1 MQDLTEVKGLGETT
15 AERLHEAGYDTIE
28 SIAKIHPYTLAKV
41 IGRPRSVAKHLKD
54 SAKELIAAVS
64 EEKEDDVANEE
75 IKITEEV
82 NIPEEVKVS
91 EKISIPEEELVGK
104 SPLYKAILPTL
115 IQQLEETGYEKLV
128 DEVAREVAGL
138 IAESG
143 KFKDKLLNA
152 ALKDKK
158 VRERIVEQTA
168 EGLV

>member
-64 EEKEDDVANEE
+64 EEKENDVA
-75 IKITEEV
+75 
-82 NIPEEVKVS
+82 PEETEV
-91 EKISIPEEELVGK
+91 SIPEEELVGK
-104 SPLYKAILPTL
+104 SPLYKAILPAL

-128 DEVAREVAGL
+128 EEVAREAAGL

-158 VRERIVEQTA
+158 ARERIVEQTA

>member
-41 IGRPRSVAKHLKD
+41 IGRPRSIAKHLKD
-54 SAKELIAAVS
+54 SAKELVAAVS
-64 EEKEDDVANEE
+64 EEKENDVA
-75 IKITEEV
+75 
-82 NIPEEVKVS
+82 PEET
-91 EKISIPEEELVGK
+91 EISIPEEELVGK
-104 SPLYKAILPTL
+104 SPLYKAILPAL

-128 DEVAREVAGL
+128 EEVAREAAGL

-158 VRERIVEQTA
+158 ARERIVEQTA